1 MRHFTD
7 SDVEGGKIYDSKLF
21 KRMIRYAYP
30 HKHLFIITAVLLLF
44 TTVFQVI
51 TPYITK
57 TAIDRHIVP
66 GYVKVDLTKA
76 GDVKVS
82 GIPIKGNVLLIDV
95 NETPKHVV
103 EVLQARGAIMP
114 GRYVLVDP
122 NVGRAGEVIAA
133 HPEIFEK
140 IPEKELYIFPVN
152 KTSLLSRSEITALR
166 GRDIRGVI
174 KYALIFM
181 VILILNMVFSA
192 IQTYALSYAGQK
204 IMYDMR
210 KEVFGHILKLPV
222 PFFDRNP
229 VGRIV
234 TRVTNDILAI
244 NQMYTDVLIY
254 LFRDV
259 LMAVGI
265 FIIMVKMNIRL
276 SFLILLLVPLLVA
289 LTAWF
294 QKAARKQFRK
304 VRKAIARINAF
315 IQEHLGGIEIVRLL
329 GAEDV
334 VTKKFDRVN
343 KEYYDATIGLI
354 YIFGTFRPAVELLRS
369 MGLALIIWYGGGQV
383 IREALSFGALVAFI
397 SYVRMFFQPIIELAD
412 KFNIMQGAMAAAERI
427 FGILDTPAEKYD
439 GKTLSDVKGHVKFE
453 DVWFAYNDEEWVLKG
468 VSFEV
473 KPGQTFAIVGP
484 TGAGKT
490 SIISILLRF
499 YEIQKGSIKIDG
511 VDIRELDLRFLRR
524 QIALVLQDVFI
535 FSGTVRDNIR
545 LHSGEIGDK
554 EVLEAARYV
563 YAHEFIK
570 KLPDGYDSELGER
583 GLNVSVGQRQLISFA
598 RAVAFNPKILI
609 LDEATSSVDSETEHL
624 IQEAIK
630 KLLKGRTSIV
640 IAHRLSTIRDADQII
655 VLSNGRI
662 IEQGTHRELM
672 ERKGFYYYLYTI
684 QLGMNKAS

>member
-7 SDVEGGKIYDSKLF
+7 TELEGGKIYDSRLF

-30 HKHLFIITAVLLLF
+30 HRHLFIITAILLLI

-57 TAIDRHIVP
+57 TAIDKHIVP
-66 GYVKVDLTKA
+66 SYVKVNKEKVGKIRVEGISLNDDL
-76 GDVKVS
+76 
-82 GIPIKGNVLLIDV
+82 ILI
-95 NETPKHVV
+95 NMSETPKHIV
-103 EVLQARGAIMP
+103 ELLKARGAILP

-122 NVGRAGEVIAA
+122 DVGNASSVIAA
-133 HPEIFEK
+133 HPDFFEK
-140 IPEKELYIFPVN
+140 VPGKRFYVFPV
-152 KTSLLSRSEITALR
+152 KFTSKLNREEITSLR
-166 GRDIRGVI
+166 GRDLKGVI
-174 KYALIFM
+174 KYALIFL
-181 VILILNMVFSA
+181 VVLILNMIFSTT
-192 IQTYALSYAGQK
+192 QTYALSYAGQK

-210 KEVFGHILKLPV
+210 KEVFGHILRLPV
-222 PFFDRNP
+222 PFFDKNP

-234 TRVTNDILAI
+234 TRATNDILAI

-254 LFRDV
+254 LFRDI
-259 LMAVGI
+259 LMAIGI
-265 FIIMVKMNIRL
+265 FVIMLKMNIRL
-276 SFLILLLVPLLVA
+276 SFLILLLVPLLVV

-329 GAEDV
+329 GAENV
-334 VTKKFDRVN
+334 VTRKFDKVN

-354 YIFGTFRPAVELLRS
+354 YIFGTFRPAVEILRS

-427 FGILDTPAEKYD
+427 FGILDTPIERYE
-439 GKTLSDVKGHVKFE
+439 GKTLPDVKGEVRFE
-453 DVWFAYNDEEWVLKG
+453 DVWFAYVDEEWVLKG
-468 VSFEV
+468 VSFDVE
-473 KPGQTFAIVGP
+473 PGQTFAIVGP

-499 YEIQKGSIKIDG
+499 YDIQKGSIKLDG

-535 FSGTVRDNIR
+535 FSGTVKDNIR
-545 LHSGEIGDK
+545 LHSAEISDK
-554 EVLEAARYV
+554 DIVEAARYV
-563 YAHEFIK
+563 YADDFIK

-640 IAHRLSTIRDADQII
+640 IAHRLSTIRDADRII
-655 VLSNGRI
+655 VLSHGKI
-662 IEQGTHRELM
+662 IEQGTHKELM
-672 ERKGFYYYLYTI
+672 EQKGFYYYLYTI
-684 QLGMNKAS
+684 QLGVNKNP